1 MPLGK
6 IYNLT
11 PAKFKSFNSPVC
23 SHNMNNTDTKR
34 QMPKKTEATSNADAG
49 PFFSHTCVY
58 IIMRYK
64 SGISHQRLLPLKRC
78 MPYYHLMRI
87 SRLMQAML
95 FRNFFNFLFS
105 KSYHPLP
112 VLPPVFLSFFLRL
125 FSFRRFSSPHSA
137 SFIFLLYN
145 RYTHVCEKKG
155 PASAASASEVFYMT
169 ISNLYETHMRTGNG

>member
-1 MPLGK
+1 
-6 IYNLT
+6 
-11 PAKFKSFNSPVC
+11 
-23 SHNMNNTDTKR
+23 MNNTDKKR
-34 QMPKKTEATSNADAG
+34 QMPKKTEATSNADADAADAG

-105 KSYHPLP
+105 SLII
-112 VLPPVFLSFFLRL
+112 FRFCRRSFYL
-125 FSFRRFSSPHSA
+125 FSFVFSLSGA
-137 SFIFLLYN
+137 SLLLTLPRLFFFSIIGTRTCVRKKDLRLPRLRLKYFI
-145 RYTHVCEKKG
+145 
-155 PASAASASEVFYMT
+155 
-169 ISNLYETHMRTGNG
+169 

>member
-1 MPLGK
+1 
-6 IYNLT
+6 
-11 PAKFKSFNSPVC
+11 
-23 SHNMNNTDTKR
+23 MNNTDTKR
-34 QMPKKTEATSNADAG
+34 QMPKKTEATSNADADAADAG

-64 SGISHQRLLPLKRC
+64 SGISHPRLLPLKRC

-112 VLPPVFLSFFLRL
+112 VLPPVFLSFSFVFSLSGASLLLTLPRLFFFSIIGTRTCVRKKDLRL
-125 FSFRRFSSPHSA
+125 PRLRLKY
-137 SFIFLLYN
+137 FI
-145 RYTHVCEKKG
+145 
-155 PASAASASEVFYMT
+155 
-169 ISNLYETHMRTGNG
+169 

>member
-1 MPLGK
+1 
-6 IYNLT
+6 
-11 PAKFKSFNSPVC
+11 
-23 SHNMNNTDTKR
+23 MNNTDTKR
-34 QMPKKTEATSNADAG
+34 QMPKKTEATSNADADAADAG

-64 SGISHQRLLPLKRC
+64 SGISHPRLLPLKRC

-137 SFIFLLYN
+137 SFIFLLHN

>member
-1 MPLGK
+1 
-6 IYNLT
+6 
-11 PAKFKSFNSPVC
+11 
-23 SHNMNNTDTKR
+23 
-34 QMPKKTEATSNADAG
+34 MPKKTEATSNADADAADAG

-95 FRNFFNFLFS
+95 FRNFLISFFQVLSSPSGFAAGLFIFFPSSFLF
-105 KSYHPLP
+105 PAL
-112 VLPPVFLSFFLRL
+112 L
-125 FSFRRFSSPHSA
+125 FSSLCLVY
-137 SFIFLLYN
+137 FLLYN

>member
-1 MPLGK
+1 
-6 IYNLT
+6 
-11 PAKFKSFNSPVC
+11 
-23 SHNMNNTDTKR
+23 MNNTDTKR
-34 QMPKKTEATSNADAG
+34 QMPKKTEATSNADADAADAG

-125 FSFRRFSSPHSA
+125 FSFRCVSSPHSA
-137 SFIFLLYN
+137 PFIFLLYKLL
-145 RYTHVCEKKG
+145 RTRTFVRKKDLVLSRLHLKYS
-155 PASAASASEVFYMT
+155 SALSLFLSFLSSLFRSYSQFYFL
-169 ISNLYETHMRTGNG
+169 SLSDK

>member
-1 MPLGK
+1 
-6 IYNLT
+6 
-11 PAKFKSFNSPVC
+11 
-23 SHNMNNTDTKR
+23 
-34 QMPKKTEATSNADAG
+34 MPKKTEATSNADADAADAG

-105 KSYHPLP
+105 SLII
-112 VLPPVFLSFFLRL
+112 FRFCRQSFYL
-125 FSFRRFSSPHSA
+125 FSFVFSLSGASLPLTLPHLFFFSTN
-137 SFIFLLYN
+137 YKN
-145 RYTHVCEKKG
+145 THVCEKKRPG
-155 PASAASASEVFYMT
+155 SAASASEVFLRSLPFF
-169 ISNLYETHMRTGNG
+169 ILPFFAFPLLLSILFPIFVR

>member
-1 MPLGK
+1 
-6 IYNLT
+6 
-11 PAKFKSFNSPVC
+11 
-23 SHNMNNTDTKR
+23 
-34 QMPKKTEATSNADAG
+34 MPKKTEATSNADADAADAG

-125 FSFRRFSSPHSA
+125 FSFRCFSSPHSA

-145 RYTHVCEKKG
+145 RYPHVCEKKG
-155 PASAASASEVFYMT
+155 PASAASASEVFPCSLPSFLSFLSSLFRSY
-169 ISNLYETHMRTGNG
+169 SRFYFVYLSDK

>member
-1 MPLGK
+1 
-6 IYNLT
+6 
-11 PAKFKSFNSPVC
+11 
-23 SHNMNNTDTKR
+23 MNNTDTKR
-34 QMPKKTEATSNADAG
+34 QMPKKTEATSNADADAADAG
-49 PFFSHTCVY
+49 PFFSHTCAY

-112 VLPPVFLSFFLRL
+112 VLPPVFLSFFLR
-125 FSFRRFSSPHSA
+125 
-137 SFIFLLYN
+137 
-145 RYTHVCEKKG
+145 YTHVCEKKG

>member
-1 MPLGK
+1 
-6 IYNLT
+6 
-11 PAKFKSFNSPVC
+11 
-23 SHNMNNTDTKR
+23 MNNTDTKR
-34 QMPKKTEATSNADAG
+34 QMPKKTEATSNADADAADAG

-105 KSYHPLP
+105 SLII
-112 VLPPVFLSFFLRL
+112 FRFFRRSFYL
-125 FSFRRFSSPHSA
+125 FSFVFSLSGASLPLTLPHLFFFSTN
-137 SFIFLLYN
+137 YKN
-145 RYTHVCEKKG
+145 THVCEKKRPG
-155 PASAASASEVFYMT
+155 SAASASEVFLRSLPFF
-169 ISNLYETHMRTGNG
+169 ILPFFAFPLLLSILFPIFVR

>member
-1 MPLGK
+1 
-6 IYNLT
+6 
-11 PAKFKSFNSPVC
+11 
-23 SHNMNNTDTKR
+23 MNNTDTKR
-34 QMPKKTEATSNADAG
+34 QMPKKTEATSNADADAADAG

-137 SFIFLLYN
+137 PFIFLLYKLL
-145 RYTHVCEKKG
+145 RTRTFVRKKDLVL
-155 PASAASASEVFYMT
+155 PRLHLKYSSALSLFLSFLSSLFRSYSQFYFL
-169 ISNLYETHMRTGNG
+169 SLSDK

>member
-1 MPLGK
+1 
-6 IYNLT
+6 
-11 PAKFKSFNSPVC
+11 
-23 SHNMNNTDTKR
+23 
-34 QMPKKTEATSNADAG
+34 
-49 PFFSHTCVY
+49 
-58 IIMRYK
+58 
-64 SGISHQRLLPLKRC
+64 
-78 MPYYHLMRI
+78 
-87 SRLMQAML
+87 MQAML

>member
-1 MPLGK
+1 MLEDPRECRGFSGSTGRSTG
-6 IYNLT
+6 I
-11 PAKFKSFNSPVC
+11 PASQPEMRNA
-23 SHNMNNTDTKR
+23 D
-34 QMPKKTEATSNADAG
+34 ADAADAG

-145 RYTHVCEKKG
+145 RYTHVCGKKG

>member
-1 MPLGK
+1 
-6 IYNLT
+6 
-11 PAKFKSFNSPVC
+11 
-23 SHNMNNTDTKR
+23 MNNTDTKR
-34 QMPKKTEATSNADAG
+34 QMPKKTEATSNADADAADAG

-137 SFIFLLYN
+137 S
-145 RYTHVCEKKG
+145 CEKKG

>member
-1 MPLGK
+1 
-6 IYNLT
+6 
-11 PAKFKSFNSPVC
+11 
-23 SHNMNNTDTKR
+23 
-34 QMPKKTEATSNADAG
+34 MPKKTEATSNADADAADAG

-112 VLPPVFLSFFLRL
+112 VLPPVFLSFFLTLPRL
-125 FSFRRFSSPHSA
+125 FFFSIIGTRTCVRKKDLRLPRLRLKY
-137 SFIFLLYN
+137 FIWLSVTYMKLTWERATAKKKANCLEPPYSSCFQITLYLSVYD
-145 RYTHVCEKKG
+145 R
-155 PASAASASEVFYMT
+155 
-169 ISNLYETHMRTGNG
+169 